1 MKSIYQFILVWL
13 SVLAYAQP
21 SGACA
26 EGTTRI
32 DASGHLYGCVVDKW
46 IKISEDFDVATAT
59 YSTTAA
65 STGLAP
71 SNNNV
76 MLRVGDKNYQLPNR
90 GFVPLL
96 PSAIADA
103 PSHLLGKVFYSKVN
117 KHFYQGVDNGK
128 WHQIDN
134 EGFSATKTGT
144 VGRNFTKNN
153 CGTNYT
159 GSSIYVT
166 RTASGTATSTIS
178 QADADSKAQA
188 LANSNAQAVLNREG
202 QAEANTRGTCTYN
215 PPARTIKHWNC
226 TTRTE
231 SKVSLDFYAYG
242 FYFSEYEYPVCPRE
256 GTSSASSSI
265 SQSTYD
271 KTSPPNTERVYQGR
285 CTDMEMYPDLY
296 DIMELYHIKT
306 TSTTCTPV
314 YN

>member
-1 MKSIYQFILVWL
+1 MKSLYQFILVWL

-46 IKISEDFDVATAT
+46 IKISEDFDVPTAT

-90 GFVPLL
+90 GFVPIL

-103 PSHLLGKVFYSKVN
+103 PSHLLGKVFYSKAN

-134 EGFSATKTGT
+134 ESNAGFSSTKTGRE
-144 VGRNFTKNN
+144 GRNFTKNN
-153 CGTNYT
+153 CAANYT
-159 GSSIYVT
+159 GSSVYVT

-188 LANSNAQAVLNREG
+188 LANSNALALVYAEG
-202 QAEANTRGTCTYN
+202 QAEANSRGTCTYN
-215 PPARTIKHWNC
+215 PPARTIKHWSC
-226 TTRTE
+226 TTSVNVNVSWQGCYQWNE
-231 SKVSLDFYAYG
+231 SHDDTLPDCLGNK
-242 FYFSEYEYPVCPRE
+242 
-256 GTSSASSSI
+256 ASSSA
-265 SQSTYD
+265 Y
-271 KTSPPNTERVYQGR
+271 TSPTDRTSTSSRSYQAGA
-285 CTDMEMYPDLY
+285 CMY
-296 DIMELYHIKT
+296 DIDSGCTSQTVTET
-306 TSTTCTPV
+306 TTTKCTPV